1 MCKKYF
7 GEYREILSVRSLKR
21 NLGAATSYISYALE
35 SGEIDGAIVVK
46 ADEQWKPQAVVVKT
60 SEELKEAIG
69 TKWVIVPMI
78 KAIIDALR
86 VERLERIAIIGT
98 PCQCQ
103 AIRDIKD
110 YPMQLGDIFE
120 RIKLSI
126 GLFCMGSFTQ
136 DGFKTMV
143 ERKLGIS
150 LPEIKDAYIEHD
162 RFVII
167 LRNGKTRDI
176 SIEKVKN
183 DVKLACLYCDDFT
196 ARSADISFGNAGSIS
211 PWRTAIIRSDD
222 ALRILKD
229 AASEGYLQYKE
240 MEKSGIEEVKQLSI
254 EKIERARKFSV

>member
-1 MCKKYF
+1 MYEEYF
-7 GEYREILSVRSLKR
+7 GNFKAIYSVHSLKKD
-21 NLGAATSYISYALE
+21 LGATTTYISYALE

-46 ADEQWKPQAVVVKT
+46 ADDQWKPKAVVVKT

-78 KAIIDALR
+78 SAIIDALR
-86 VERLERIAIIGT
+86 VERLEKIAIIGT

-103 AIRDIKD
+103 AIKDIKE

-167 LRNGKTRDI
+167 LRNGKTKEI

-229 AASEGYLQYKE
+229 AASKGYLEYKQI
-240 MEKSGIEEVKQLSI
+240 EKNGIEEIRQLAR
-254 EKIERARKFSV
+254 EKIERARKFSL